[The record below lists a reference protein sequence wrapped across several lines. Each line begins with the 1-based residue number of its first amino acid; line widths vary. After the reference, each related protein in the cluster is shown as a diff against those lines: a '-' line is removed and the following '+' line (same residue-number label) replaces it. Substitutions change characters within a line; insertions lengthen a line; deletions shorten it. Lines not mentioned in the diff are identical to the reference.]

1 MAQFA
6 CTGLKKRQILAA
18 MFLTIFIGLLGVGV
32 IIPVSAPIILNLP
45 IGAGATATLLAWAM
59 FMILCVRNKAC
70 AEVTASP

>member
-32 IIPVSAPIILNLP
+32 IIPVTVPIIFNLP
-45 IGAGATATLLAWAM
+45 IAAGATATLLAWAM

-70 AEVTASP
+70 TEVTASP